1 MLLLVCNPVNFV
13 YYMDAEEINH
23 MESLFKKKK
32 TWLIDWMNYVV
43 VSNGYVFIH
52 IPTEMIQIVEY
63 TNY

>member
-32 TWLIDWMNYVV
+32 KNMADRLNELCGCIKQLCFNSY
-43 VSNGYVFIH
+43 SY
-52 IPTEMIQIVEY
+52 
-63 TNY
+63 